1 MEKAKTE
8 KISNKLSAR
17 QQQTRIAAF
26 TVIMSIIVV
35 NILWWAGIH
44 FISTDSTDNITI
56 NNTSAPSK
64 HYAIAPTK

>member
-44 FISTDSTDNITI
+44 FISTDSTDNITV
-56 NNTSAPSK
+56 NNMSVTPQR
-64 HYAIAPTK
+64 YAIAPTK